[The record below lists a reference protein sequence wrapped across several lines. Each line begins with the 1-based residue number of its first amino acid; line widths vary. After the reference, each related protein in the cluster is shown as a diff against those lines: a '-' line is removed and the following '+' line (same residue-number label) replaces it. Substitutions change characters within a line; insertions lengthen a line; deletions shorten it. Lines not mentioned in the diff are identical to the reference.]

1 MSPSSNVSRRRFLRT
16 VMSGATYAG
25 LAPFTGAFAD
35 TVLESGA
42 SVRNAMADG
51 RPSTTAHGAAVLRAA
66 HQILDTPRVL
76 NDPLALRII
85 STASWAYLLSAPERY
100 QGSPSLR
107 ASVALRSRYAE
118 DQLAAAVARG
128 VQQYVVLGAGL
139 DTFAYRN
146 PHAPSVLRVF
156 EVDHPATQVW
166 KRQRLAEAGIA
177 IPGSMTFAPVDFE
190 TQTLAGGLSRAGFD
204 AGKPAFF
211 SLLGVVIYL
220 SVPAVMGTLTFIQ
233 SLPAGSEIVFDYS
246 VPSSQLS
253 EAQQQARAIA
263 AQRVAERGEPW
274 ITYFNPPVLQ
284 QNLQQLGFSH
294 VHDLGPQEANERYFR
309 EREDL
314 LRLSNSRL
322 MLARV

>member
-1 MSPSSNVSRRRFLRT
+1 MPFTSNVSRRRFLQT
-16 VMSGATYAG
+16 AMSGAAYAG
-25 LAPFTGAFAD
+25 LAPFTGAFAN
-35 TVLESGA
+35 TALEAGE

-85 STASWAYLLSAPERY
+85 STASWTQLLSVPERFK
-100 QGSPSLR
+100 GSAALR

-118 DQLAAAVARG
+118 DQLAAAVKRG
-128 VQQYVVLGAGL
+128 IRQYVVLGAGL

-146 PHAPSVLRVF
+146 PHEPSALRVF
-156 EVDHPATQVW
+156 EVDHPATQSW

-190 TQTLAGGLSRAGFD
+190 SQTLAEGLSRAGFD
-204 AGKPAFF
+204 PGKPAYF

-220 SVPAVMGTLTFIQ
+220 SVPAVMGTLAFIQ

-246 VPSSQLS
+246 VPSGQLS
-253 EAQQQARAIA
+253 DAQQQSRARV

-274 ITYFNPPVLQ
+274 ITYFDPPVLQ
-284 QNLQQLGFSH
+284 QNIQQLGFSH

-309 EREDL
+309 AREDN